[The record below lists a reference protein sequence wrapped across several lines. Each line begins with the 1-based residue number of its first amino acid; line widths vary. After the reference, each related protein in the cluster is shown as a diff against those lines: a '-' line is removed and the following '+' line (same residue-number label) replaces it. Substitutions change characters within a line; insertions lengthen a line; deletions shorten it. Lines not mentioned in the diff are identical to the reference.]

1 MKKMTICILGGTGQ
15 LGHELMK
22 VMKDK
27 KVVSL
32 GKKNLDITKLDEV
45 YKTLKAIRPDVVIH
59 AAAFTD
65 VDQCEDKPELAFK
78 VNTQGTKN
86 VSIVAGNLGS
96 KLIYVSTD
104 YVFDGKKGSP
114 YNETDLPNPIN
125 IYGMSK
131 YEGEIEVQKN
141 LEEYFIVRTAW
152 LYGHQ
157 GKNFVKTILSLTSS
171 NTLLK
176 VVDDQIG
183 SPTYA
188 LDLAEALKKLL
199 VTEDYGIYHFINEGN
214 CTWCDFAKE
223 IIKIKGIAAKL
234 NPTTSTEIQRKAK
247 RPQNS
252 TLSNNSSIKLRLWQ
266 EALKEYLSNE

>member
-1 MKKMTICILGGTGQ
+1 MTICILGGTGQ

>member
-1 MKKMTICILGGTGQ
+1 MTICILGGTGQ
-15 LGHELMK
+15 LGHELIK

-27 KVVSL
+27 KVASL
-32 GKKNLDITKLDEV
+32 GRKNIDITKLDEV
-45 YKTLKAIRPDVVIH
+45 YKTLKTIKPDVIIH

-65 VDQCEDKPELAFK
+65 VDQCENKPELAFK

-96 KLIYVSTD
+96 KLIYISTD
-104 YVFDGKKGSP
+104 YVFDGNKGSP
-114 YNETDLPNPIN
+114 YNESDLPNPIN

-141 LEEYFIVRTAW
+141 LEKYFIVRTAW
-152 LYGHQ
+152 LYGNK
-157 GKNFVKTILSLTSS
+157 GKNFVKTILSLTSN

-188 LDLAEALKKLL
+188 VDLAQALKKLL
-199 VTEDYGIYHFINEGN
+199 VMEDYGVYHFINAGN
-214 CTWCDFAKE
+214 STWYDFAKE
-223 IIKIKGIAAKL
+223 IIKIKNIAAKL
-234 NPTTSTEIQRKAK
+234 SPITSTEIQRKAQ
-247 RPQNS
+247 RPANS
-252 TLSNNSSIKLRLWQ
+252 TLNNNSSIKLRPWQ
-266 EALKEYLSNE
+266 EALKEYLLDK